1 MSHHRRWRLYE
12 SPSLVVSD
20 CSADAAAKVHCSIL
34 VNYAAVEPASFSDSV
49 LKCRGFARRNLK
61 SIHGS
66 LSRDGLDLL
75 LTSSLPSFLSSAV
88 FELF

>member
-1 MSHHRRWRLYE
+1 MYE

-20 CSADAAAKVHCSIL
+20 CSVVAKVHCLIL
-34 VNYAAVEPASFSDSV
+34 VNYATVKPASFSDSV

-61 SIHGS
+61 SIHDF

-75 LTSSLPSFLSSAV
+75 LTSSLPSFLFSAI